1 MLGYLCDN
9 YCGEVHLSFGM
20 TTHEEE
26 EQIVNF
32 FEERDRAKDLVIYSC
47 TSGYPVAFEDIVFMS
62 YYASATSFSTRVKS
76 IGFSGHHLGIADIWQ

>member
-1 MLGYLCDN
+1 
-9 YCGEVHLSFGM
+9 M

-47 TSGYPVAFEDIVFMS
+47 TSGYPVAFEDICL
-62 YYASATSFSTRVKS
+62 YELLRIRNIFST
-76 IGFSGHHLGIADIWQ
+76 LG